1 MIAIFDYG
9 SGNIRSALRALERA
23 GLDAKVTSD
32 VRVGLAARGLVI
44 PGVGAFASCMK
55 QLRAIGGEDLIKE
68 RIAAKKPILGICV
81 GMQILFERSEEDDER
96 ASGIG
101 IMAGKIHRLKA
112 KVLPQIGWNTVA
124 APEESQL
131 FKGISAQRF
140 YFVHSYAAIDQP
152 RGARV
157 AVSEYGERFVAA
169 LEIDSISAVQFHP
182 EKSGLAGI
190 QLLKN
195 WGNSL

>member
-32 VRVGLAARGLVI
+32 VRVALAARGLVI

-152 RGARV
+152 LGARV